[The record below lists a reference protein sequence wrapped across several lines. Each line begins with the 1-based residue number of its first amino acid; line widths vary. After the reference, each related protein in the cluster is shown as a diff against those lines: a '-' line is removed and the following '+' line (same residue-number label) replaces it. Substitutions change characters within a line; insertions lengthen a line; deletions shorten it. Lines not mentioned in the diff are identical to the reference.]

1 MNKNVLSAL
10 IVLLVVSSSS
20 LAHHGTGVS
29 YDQTKSV
36 ILTGTLTKFSW
47 TNPHCYVELDVK
59 NSSGQVVHWAGEMN
73 SPGVLK
79 VAGWTKET
87 IKAGDQVTLS
97 VHPAKA
103 GTPVGVVDRGKPI
116 IANGKEILPAS
127 NASSEN

>member
-1 MNKNVLSAL
+1 MKKTLFLPV
-10 IVLLVVSSSS
+10 IVFLMVSGSL

-29 YDQTKSV
+29 YDQNKSV

-59 NSSGQVVHWAGEMN
+59 DSSGKVVHWAGEMN

-79 VAGWTKET
+79 VAGWTRET

>member
-1 MNKNVLSAL
+1 MNKNLLSAL
-10 IVLLVVSSSS
+10 IVLLVVSSSL

>member
-1 MNKNVLSAL
+1 MNKNVLFAL
-10 IVLLVVSSSS
+10 IVLLVVSSSL
-20 LAHHGTGVS
+20 LAHHGTAVS
-29 YDQTKSV
+29 YDQNKSV
-36 ILTGTLTKFSW
+36 TLTGTLTKFSW

-79 VAGWTKET
+79 VAGWTRET

>member
-1 MNKNVLSAL
+1 MRNNLLSA
-10 IVLLVVSSSS
+10 IIALLVVSGSL
-20 LAHHGTGVS
+20 LAHHGTAAS
-29 YDQTKSV
+29 YDQNKSV
-36 ILTGTLTKFSW
+36 TVTGTLTKFSW

-59 NSSGQVVHWAGEMN
+59 DSSGQVVHWAGEMN

-79 VAGWTKET
+79 GAGWTKDT
-87 IKAGDQVTLS
+87 IKPGDQVTMT
-97 VHPAKA
+97 VHPSKA

>member
-79 VAGWTKET
+79 VAGWTRET

>member
-10 IVLLVVSSSS
+10 IVLLVVSSSL
-20 LAHHGTGVS
+20 LAHHGTAVS
-29 YDQTKSV
+29 YDQNKSV
-36 ILTGTLTKFSW
+36 TLTGTLTKFSW

-79 VAGWTKET
+79 VAGWTRET

>member
-1 MNKNVLSAL
+1 MNKNLFFAVL
-10 IVLLVVSSSS
+10 VLFVISGS
-20 LAHHGTGVS
+20 LLGHHGTAAS
-29 YDQTKSV
+29 YDQNKSV
-36 ILTGTLTKFSW
+36 TVTGTLTKFSW

-59 NSSGQVVHWAGEMN
+59 DSSGQIVHWAGEMN

-79 VAGWTKET
+79 VAGWTKDT
-87 IKAGDQVTLS
+87 IKAGDQVTMT
-97 VHPAKA
+97 VHPSKA

>member
-1 MNKNVLSAL
+1 MNKNLLSAL

>member
-10 IVLLVVSSSS
+10 IVLLVVSSSL

>member
-1 MNKNVLSAL
+1 MNKSVLSAL

>member
-1 MNKNVLSAL
+1 MK
-10 IVLLVVSSSS
+10 
-20 LAHHGTGVS
+20 
-29 YDQTKSV
+29 D
-36 ILTGTLTKFSW
+36 
-47 TNPHCYVELDVK
+47 
-59 NSSGQVVHWAGEMN
+59 SSGKVVHWAGEMN

-79 VAGWTKET
+79 VAGWTRET